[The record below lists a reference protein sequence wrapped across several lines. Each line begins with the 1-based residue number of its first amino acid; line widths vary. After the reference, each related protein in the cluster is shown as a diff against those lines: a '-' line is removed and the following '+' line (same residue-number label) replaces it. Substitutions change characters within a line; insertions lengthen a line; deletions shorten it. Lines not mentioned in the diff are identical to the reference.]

1 MRGVILRIAGVAVLA
16 CPGFFAA
23 GLRLTQNRSGF
34 RAESTQVAV
43 ESTRELGFRVF
54 LKEQDRWITLSPRQP
69 NPAVSLAISGQAV
82 SFRISSVALQ
92 TGIDTPHGSA
102 DRVLVKAGHGTI
114 SLEMAMDFP
123 ARYPG
128 AVTMTSRFLNQ
139 GAAAAAIDEVNQGGL
154 DLTAPGAQPGATLF
168 WSLQGGGYKWGADFI
183 FPVGAGFRQDN
194 YTGPKGDGNGGGF
207 PMADLWRPE
216 MGLAIA
222 LLDTRPA
229 LAWVPVEVSRS
240 SARMHVTT
248 RPSVTLAPGDSYAPA
263 PVMLVAHTGDF
274 YDAMVRYRQLMD
286 DLGVRVVTDYE
297 PDDYAPAYCTWGYER
312 KFTMDEV
319 LAKVTQMQEMEMT
332 DFILDDGWFDLFG
345 NWLPTPGKFPGGIPD
360 MEAAIAKVHG
370 AGRKFRLWWSPGSAD
385 PGSDID
391 RNHPEWF
398 ILDKSG
404 KREKASWNAY
414 YLCPAY
420 APVREAMLK
429 LVRRFV
435 LEWHVDAFK
444 SDGTDLNHAP
454 LCYNP
459 AHHHARP
466 EESFEQWPEL
476 MRAIRD
482 EARTLK
488 PGFRVELCPCGITP
502 TFQLAT
508 AMEQPTDS
516 DPYVNQVTH
525 RTKFLKAMFGPRTP
539 VLQEYVGVEVNRAP
553 NKPSGVDIYP
563 RAIGTGEVV
572 STFTTKLGPENARWT
587 AIYNRHRPAEGE
599 YLNLYDIGWEP
610 VEGHAI
616 RKSGKMY
623 YGFFSR
629 NPGDDYSGKIVLR
642 GLEAG
647 RRYRVTD
654 YVKGRELDE
663 VSGPAGTLGVSF
675 HDALLLLA
683 EPR

>member
-1 MRGVILRIAGVAVLA
+1 
-16 CPGFFAA
+16 
-23 GLRLTQNRSGF
+23 
-34 RAESTQVAV
+34 
-43 ESTRELGFRVF
+43 
-54 LKEQDRWITLSPRQP
+54 
-69 NPAVSLAISGQAV
+69 
-82 SFRISSVALQ
+82 
-92 TGIDTPHGSA
+92 
-102 DRVLVKAGHGTI
+102 
-114 SLEMAMDFP
+114 
-123 ARYPG
+123 
-128 AVTMTSRFLNQ
+128 
-139 GAAAAAIDEVNQGGL
+139 
-154 DLTAPGAQPGATLF
+154 
-168 WSLQGGGYKWGADFI
+168 
-183 FPVGAGFRQDN
+183 
-194 YTGPKGDGNGGGF
+194 
-207 PMADLWRPE
+207 
-216 MGLAIA
+216 
-222 LLDTRPA
+222 
-229 LAWVPVEVSRS
+229 
-240 SARMHVTT
+240 
-248 RPSVTLAPGDSYAPA
+248 
-263 PVMLVAHTGDF
+263 
-274 YDAMVRYRQLMD
+274 
-286 DLGVRVVTDYE
+286 
-297 PDDYAPAYCTWGYER
+297 
-312 KFTMDEV
+312 
-319 LAKVTQMQEMEMT
+319 
-332 DFILDDGWFDLFG
+332 
-345 NWLPTPGKFPGGIPD
+345 
-360 MEAAIAKVHG
+360 
-370 AGRKFRLWWSPGSAD
+370 
-385 PGSDID
+385 
-391 RNHPEWF
+391 
-398 ILDKSG
+398 
-404 KREKASWNAY
+404 
-414 YLCPAY
+414 
-420 APVREAMLK
+420 MLK

-444 SDGTDLNHAP
+444 NDGTDLNHAP

-553 NKPSGVDIYP
+553 KTPSGVDIYP

-587 AIYNRHRPAEGE
+587 AIYNRYRPAEGE

-629 NPGDDYSGKIVLR
+629 NPGDEYSGKIVLR